1 MPVGG
6 LEGLQESDVTRRG
19 DMEGT
24 ARNDRGGIQASDLV
38 PSFLGYLDTCRL
50 NSVERLD

>member
-6 LEGLQESDVTRRG
+6 LEGLQGADVTRRG

-24 ARNDRGGIQASDLV
+24 ARNDRGGIQASDLA
-38 PSFLGYLDTCRL
+38 PSFLGYLDACRL
-50 NSVERLD
+50 NTVEHLD